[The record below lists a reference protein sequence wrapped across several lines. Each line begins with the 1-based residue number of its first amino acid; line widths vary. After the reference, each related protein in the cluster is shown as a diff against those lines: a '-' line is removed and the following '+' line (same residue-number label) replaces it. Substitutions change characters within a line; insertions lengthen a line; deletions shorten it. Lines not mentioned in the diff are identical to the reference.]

1 MDASE
6 RGLTRGK
13 RDLAALRGHHGCEKR
28 IQDCNTANGRSKPP
42 GRTWRTDT
50 DRRDAAGRR
59 EGGTFF
65 ISHIENLFYR
75 IRFKA
80 ISNHFLPA
88 RSPYSTTKPKSR
100 NMEQRK
106 FSERDFPALIEARR
120 YTELLRSMEAGRD
133 ALLAFP
139 DGRSL
144 DSFRQTAYRENM
156 RGDGPV
162 CYKLKIS
169 WPQRVINVKPV
180 TREEY
185 EREKRSGLDT

>member
-1 MDASE
+1 MN
-6 RGLTRGK
+6 
-13 RDLAALRGHHGCEKR
+13 
-28 IQDCNTANGRSKPP
+28 I
-42 GRTWRTDT
+42 
-50 DRRDAAGRR
+50 
-59 EGGTFF
+59 
-65 ISHIENLFYR
+65 
-75 IRFKA
+75 FKA
-80 ISNHFLPA
+80 HITLPA
-88 RSPYSTTKPKSR
+88 RSPYIRNQNQGKK

-106 FSERDFPALIEARR
+106 FSERDFPALVEARR

-162 CYKLKIS
+162 CYRLRIN
-169 WPQRVINVKPV
+169 WPQRVANVKPV

>member
-1 MDASE
+1 MSS
-6 RGLTRGK
+6 K
-13 RDLAALRGHHGCEKR
+13 VQQSVCS
-28 IQDCNTANGRSKPP
+28 DCVTYA
-42 GRTWRTDT
+42 
-50 DRRDAAGRR
+50 
-59 EGGTFF
+59 
-65 ISHIENLFYR
+65 
-75 IRFKA
+75 
-80 ISNHFLPA
+80 
-88 RSPYSTTKPKSR
+88 KSR
-100 NMEQRK
+100 IKFNTFNTFSNVEQRK
-106 FSERDFPALIEARR
+106 FSERDFPALVEARR

-162 CYKLKIS
+162 CYRLRIN
-169 WPQRVINVKPV
+169 WPQKVASVKPI

>member
-1 MDASE
+1 MDASG

-50 DRRDAAGRR
+50 DRSDAAGRR
-59 EGGTFF
+59 EGGTFL

-88 RSPYSTTKPKSR
+88 RSPYSTTKPK
-100 NMEQRK
+100 
-106 FSERDFPALIEARR
+106 
-120 YTELLRSMEAGRD
+120 
-133 ALLAFP
+133 
-139 DGRSL
+139 
-144 DSFRQTAYRENM
+144 
-156 RGDGPV
+156 
-162 CYKLKIS
+162 
-169 WPQRVINVKPV
+169 
-180 TREEY
+180 
-185 EREKRSGLDT
+185 

>member
-1 MDASE
+1 MPPKGGLREGSGTWPRIREIHE
-6 RGLTRGK
+6 R
-13 RDLAALRGHHGCEKR
+13 EKR

-42 GRTWRTDT
+42 GRTWRTET

-59 EGGTFF
+59 GEGTFF
-65 ISHIENLFYR
+65 IVIAENLFYR
-75 IRFKA
+75 N
-80 ISNHFLPA
+80 SMNVTTLPA
-88 RSPYSTTKPKSR
+88 RSSYFNQEPKSR
-100 NMEQRK
+100 KDMEQRK
-106 FSERDFPALIEARR
+106 FSERDFPALVEARR

-162 CYKLKIS
+162 CYRLRIN
-169 WPQRVINVKPV
+169 WPQKVASVKPI

>member
-1 MDASE
+1 MN
-6 RGLTRGK
+6 
-13 RDLAALRGHHGCEKR
+13 
-28 IQDCNTANGRSKPP
+28 I
-42 GRTWRTDT
+42 
-50 DRRDAAGRR
+50 
-59 EGGTFF
+59 
-65 ISHIENLFYR
+65 
-75 IRFKA
+75 FKA
-80 ISNHFLPA
+80 HITLPA
-88 RSPYSTTKPKSR
+88 RSPYIRSGTKIKER
-100 NMEQRK
+100 KDMEQRK
-106 FSERDFPALIEARR
+106 FSERDFPALVEARR

-162 CYKLKIS
+162 CYRLRIN
-169 WPQRVINVKPV
+169 WPQRVASVKAV